1 VIPSKAEIL
10 GRVRVAV
17 SASPLYFEVPARL
30 AARLDRGDAIEVEL
44 PSDAKF
50 MVRFMAGGIT
60 FAEGELCA
68 DSERLAARITHVG
81 PARFGKEQGKCRITR
96 KARNSR

>member
-1 VIPSKAEIL
+1 MAPKTEIL

-17 SASPLYFEVPARL
+17 SASPLHFRVPARL

-44 PSDAKF
+44 PSDEKF

-68 DSERLAARITHVG
+68 DSGRLAALITHVG
-81 PARFGKEQGKCRITR
+81 PSRFGEEQGRCRISR
-96 KARNSR
+96 KQGNRR

>member
-1 VIPSKAEIL
+1 MASKAEIL

-17 SASPLYFEVPARL
+17 SASPLHFRVPARL
-30 AARLDRGDAIEVEL
+30 AAQLDRGDAIEVEL
-44 PSDAKF
+44 PSDEKF

-68 DSERLAARITHVG
+68 DSGRLAALITRVG
-81 PARFGKEQGKCRITR
+81 PARFGEEQGRCRISR
-96 KARNSR
+96 KQGNPR